1 MNHPA
6 KRILLVTATAD
17 YYHTS
22 IPAAQNVIRQVAAES
37 GQLDVALVATL
48 EELDALH
55 AANLLHY
62 DVLFFANTSGEL
74 PLAEAQKDAIL
85 QFVNRGNGFV
95 GVHSATATLSSWP
108 EYGDLI
114 GAVFDNHPWTQMGQV
129 VVEDLAHPL
138 NVGLPESYSLVEEFY
153 IFKANPRPHVRVL
166 QSLDAASLGGMGD
179 YPLAWCK
186 MYGDG
191 RVYYHAL
198 GHFDATWADPRFQA
212 QLAAGLRWAAGLPII
227 TD

>member
-1 MNHPA
+1 MVNHLK

-22 IPAAQNVIRQVAAES
+22 IPAAQNVIRQLAAES
-37 GQLDVALVATL
+37 GQLEVELVATL
-48 EELDALH
+48 EELEAIN
-55 AANLLHY
+55 ATNLLHY

-74 PLAEAQKDAIL
+74 PLAAAQKEAIL
-85 QFVNRGNGFV
+85 QFVSRGNGFV

-108 EYGDLI
+108 EYGDLV
-114 GAVFDNHPWTQMGQV
+114 GAVFDSHPWTQMAQV
-129 VVEDLAHPL
+129 NVEESAHPL
-138 NVGLPESYSLVEEFY
+138 NVRLPESYSLVEEFY
-153 IFKANPRPHVRVL
+153 IFKANPRPHVHVL
-166 QSLDAASLGGMGD
+166 QSLDAASVGGTGD

-186 MYGDG
+186 MYGGG

-212 QLAAGLRWAAGLPII
+212 QLAAGMWWAAGLP
-227 TD
+227 TP

>member
-1 MNHPA
+1 MNHPK

-37 GQLDVALVATL
+37 GQLDLALVATL
-48 EELDALH
+48 EELDVLN

-74 PLAEAQKDAIL
+74 PLNETQKEAIL
-85 QFVNRGNGFV
+85 QFVNQGNGFV
-95 GVHSATATLSSWP
+95 GVHSATATLASWP
-108 EYGDLI
+108 EYGRLI
-114 GAVFDNHPWTQMGQV
+114 GAVFDHHPWTQMGQV
-129 VVEDLAHPL
+129 NVEDMAHPL

-153 IFKANPRPHVRVL
+153 IFKANPRPHVHVL
-166 QSLDAASLGGMGD
+166 QSLAAASVGATGD

-186 MYGDG
+186 TYGAG

-212 QLAAGLRWAAGLPII
+212 QLSAGLRWAAQLALEK
-227 TD
+227 